1 MQFLRKP
8 FHALCMCRD
17 YCFRGRMIGIPT
29 LHSGIWTWELRTPD
43 RLQACSPRSPLCL
56 TFMTWK
62 TDLRLQ
68 WIFLSPPN
76 INHIISDN
84 IICGRDGLGEGRLA
98 MATSGRW
105 KFAFLLAQESWLA
118 KKMKNFIS
126 TAQVMEV
133 ITKFPFANKENNRSD
148 KNNEFSKWQVKNM
161 LVNIPSPPLPFQRT
175 ASMNK
180 EGQRSRKVSSS
191 SLK

>member
-1 MQFLRKP
+1 MDSFISYFIVNYILYPEMRNTAP
-8 FHALCMCRD
+8 FWVPQGDVRTFIACSFCASLFTHCACVVTIVFEVGWSEFQR
-17 YCFRGRMIGIPT
+17 

-56 TFMTWK
+56 AFMTWK

-105 KFAFLLAQESWLA
+105 KFAFFACPGVLACQ
-118 KKMKNFIS
+118 KN
-126 TAQVMEV
+126 E
-133 ITKFPFANKENNRSD
+133 KFYFY
-148 KNNEFSKWQVKNM
+148 
-161 LVNIPSPPLPFQRT
+161 
-175 ASMNK
+175 
-180 EGQRSRKVSSS
+180 SSS
-191 SLK
+191 YGSHCQVSIC